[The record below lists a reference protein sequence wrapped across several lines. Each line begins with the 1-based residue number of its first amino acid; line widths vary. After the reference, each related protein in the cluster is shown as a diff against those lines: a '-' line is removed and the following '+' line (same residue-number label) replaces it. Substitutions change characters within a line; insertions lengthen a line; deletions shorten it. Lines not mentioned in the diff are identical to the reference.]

1 MKVLY
6 NRRGVSDYSLYDEA
20 GIFERCGIE
29 SSRYPLLAAL
39 RGDTSDNLPGVPG
52 VGEKT
57 AAKLFAQ
64 YRDMDDLYAHLGD
77 LTPKL
82 RENLATYEER
92 ARNNEKVMLLDP
104 RRAPR
109 LHAARHHAG
118 RLEPS
123 EIDAFFD
130 RFEMNSDAHPLRSSS

>member
-1 MKVLY
+1 VLY

-20 GIFERCGIE
+20 GIIERCGIE
-29 SSRYPLLAAL
+29 SQRYPLLAAL

-64 YRDMDDLYAHLGD
+64 YRDIDDLYAHLGD

-82 RENLATYEER
+82 RENLATFEER
-92 ARNNEKVMLLDP
+92 ARNNEKVMDAGA
-104 RRAPR
+104 RRAAR
-109 LHAARHHAG
+109 LHAARPHPG
-118 RLEPS
+118 RLGPPEV
-123 EIDAFFD
+123 DAFFD
-130 RFEMNSDAHPLRSSS
+130 RFEMNSDAPASRS